1 MWRLRA
7 LARLAAK
14 TALAL
19 AVALGIAAIQ
29 APFRRDSFGD
39 GLAVSCLA
47 LGGFL
52 LVMAFMGGMSFGRA
66 ADARARAAA
75 LGRLPGLPT
84 WAQRREDEPHE
95 TATAVFA
102 FAGLALIG
110 LGIALS

>member
-7 LARLAAK
+7 FARLVAK
-14 TALAL
+14 TAVAF

-29 APFRRDSFGD
+29 APFRRDSFED

-52 LVMAFMGGMSFGRA
+52 LVMAFIGEASFGRA
-66 ADARARAAA
+66 ADAKARGAA
-75 LGRLPGLPT
+75 LGRLPEAPT
-84 WAQRREDEPHE
+84 WAQRREDEPYE
-95 TATAVFA
+95 TTTAVFA

-110 LGIALS
+110 VGIALS